1 MAENMRGLLDLD
13 ALEQAIIDD
22 SIDTVIVAFTD
33 HYGRLHGKRFDAAF
47 FLEDTVASGT
57 HGCDY
62 LLTVDMEMNPV
73 DGYRFAN
80 WELGYGDFHLVPDL
94 TTLRLASWLEGTAI
108 VLCDVH
114 ADSDHT
120 LVPVAPRSILRH
132 QLARLGALGFTAKG
146 ASELEYF
153 MYEESYREAADL
165 GFHGLSSIA
174 WYSEDYHLLQGGR
187 EEFYNRAVRRHL
199 RDSGIP
205 VESSKGEFGRGQHE
219 LNIQYADLLEMA
231 DRHTIMKL
239 LMKDVAD
246 QLGISVTFMAKPE
259 TEQAGSS
266 CHLHL
271 SLWEGTAGAFA
282 GDIEIGRIRCSDTF
296 RHFLGG
302 WIDHVQDV
310 MPFYGPTVNS
320 YKRYQ
325 VASWAPTNIAWSY
338 DNRTAGFR
346 VVGSG
351 PSLRIE
357 CRIPGADVNPYL
369 AFAAAL
375 ASGIDGIEHEIDP
388 PEMLTGDGYAL
399 RDIDHVPTSLRQ
411 AVARYSESGFAR
423 AAFGDAAF
431 EHYAHFYEME
441 AADYERAVTD
451 WERVRYF
458 DRI

>member
-1 MAENMRGLLDLD
+1 MKPDRSGLLDLVSLED
-13 ALEQAIIDD
+13 AVAEDT
-22 SIDTVIVAFTD
+22 IDTVIVAFTD

-47 FLEDTVASGT
+47 FLEHTVPSGT

-80 WELGYGDFHLVPDL
+80 WELGYGDFHLVPDF
-94 TTLRLASWLEGTAI
+94 TTLRVASWLPGTAI
-108 VLCDVH
+108 VLCDVF
-114 ADSDHT
+114 DGDEV

-132 QLARLGALGFTAKG
+132 QVSRLGALGFTAKA
-146 ASELEYF
+146 ASELEYYI
-153 MYEESYREAADL
+153 YENSYREAAES
-165 GFHGLSSIA
+165 GFRDLSSIA

-187 EEFYNRAVRRHL
+187 EEYYNRSVRRHL

-219 LNIQYADLLEMA
+219 LNIRHSDILEMA

-266 CHLHL
+266 CHIHL
-271 SLWEGTAGAFA
+271 SLWSESQPAFP
-282 GDIEIGRIRCSDTF
+282 GDIEIGRIHCSETF
-296 RHFLGG
+296 RQFLAG
-302 WIDHVQDV
+302 WLGHVHHV

-325 VASWAPTNIAWSY
+325 EASWAPTNIAWSY

-351 PSLRIE
+351 QSLRIE

-369 AFAAAL
+369 AYAAAI
-375 ASGIDGIEHEIDP
+375 ASGIDGIESGLEP
-388 PEMLTGDGYAL
+388 PEIFTGDAYAAQ
-399 RDIDHVPTSLRQ
+399 DVDHVPTTLTQ
-411 AVARYSESGFAR
+411 AVTDFSESGFGP
-423 AAFGDAAF
+423 AAFGDAVF
-431 EHYAHFYEME
+431 EHYLHFYRTE
-441 AADYERAVTD
+441 AGAYERAVTD